1 MANRPEE
8 QELAANRQLQNSTPS
23 NKSYQSTLVA
33 FMSFFRNVPF
43 NRTHLF
49 SADDLNVVS
58 PQDIVRWMNVKAFG
72 EENPPDSAN
81 PLYARSSSLEFWKK
95 ALSFYMPN
103 RLIPWNTISNS
114 GNPTKSTNVNDLIK
128 RVKKKEVRKQGVAPQ
143 SRRSMKEPEFRVL
156 RMVLQKMD
164 NGNEIVMKL
173 GIPALI
179 NYQFHL
185 IARIDDATQLLIEHV
200 CTHNFYPNALKSK
213 LNWSKNVSEERDAP
227 WQIVLGSMESA
238 FCVLVSM
245 ALWMEANLARNPS
258 AMSSPYVFSFSNDI
272 EVPGGGQKSK
282 VLVQKIFG
290 QTIFKM
296 DEFTGREGGVAQQ
309 ASGAGAG
316 AGGLLGS
323 HSIRKFAATHTRLC
337 GCTKDEKDIRGRWK
351 SRKRISDVYDDVEL
365 PYPDAKVANRLCI
378 GGPCYYVMDG
388 ELEQTGSGTGDSS
401 NNNNNSTTCMLTMM
415 TSFILGAVVPNIR
428 KRMSES
434 CTLVLGKALLWYL
447 FSPECM
453 EACEYIPVL
462 AAMRHQVRRQ
472 FFEIA
477 RAADVSGI
485 EEVDYNPIRKVPV
498 IVSGDQGSVM
508 IETLDADVLA
518 GTPGHRVG
526 GVGSAA
532 AIQDQLL
539 AIQSSLSQ
547 VRRDANES
555 KNSINMQFG
564 NINNQLLIMNGNFKR
579 MGKQPVRMMAEA
591 AAVSQEH
598 EGGAANCAAPPLIAS
613 LSDAPRSLY
622 ELWEE
627 YQVGIGGRKPAK
639 QFTHHERGRVKHRYH
654 LRNIVWQVILGLVR
668 QGHSDQRAIDL
679 IYNIYGGGTSVTNV
693 IRALKRDI
701 KGGTLS
707 PTLRI

>member
-1 MANRPEE
+1 
-8 QELAANRQLQNSTPS
+8 
-23 NKSYQSTLVA
+23 
-33 FMSFFRNVPF
+33 
-43 NRTHLF
+43 
-49 SADDLNVVS
+49 
-58 PQDIVRWMNVKAFG
+58 
-72 EENPPDSAN
+72 
-81 PLYARSSSLEFWKK
+81 
-95 ALSFYMPN
+95 
-103 RLIPWNTISNS
+103 
-114 GNPTKSTNVNDLIK
+114 
-128 RVKKKEVRKQGVAPQ
+128 
-143 SRRSMKEPEFRVL
+143 
-156 RMVLQKMD
+156 
-164 NGNEIVMKL
+164 
-173 GIPALI
+173 
-179 NYQFHL
+179 
-185 IARIDDATQLLIEHV
+185 
-200 CTHNFYPNALKSK
+200 
-213 LNWSKNVSEERDAP
+213 
-227 WQIVLGSMESA
+227 
-238 FCVLVSM
+238 M
-245 ALWMEANLARNPS
+245 ALWMETNLDRNPS

-296 DEFTGREGGVAQQ
+296 DEFTGGEGGVTQQ
-309 ASGAGAG
+309 ASGAGAGAG

-323 HSIRKFAATHTRLC
+323 HSIRKFAATHIRLC

-378 GGPCYYVMDG
+378 GGPCYYVMNG

-453 EACEYIPVL
+453 EACEYIPAL

-518 GTPGHRVG
+518 GAPGHRVG

-547 VRRDANES
+547 VRQDANES

-591 AAVSQEH
+591 AAVIQEH
-598 EGGAANCAAPPLIAS
+598 EGGPAICAAPPLIAS
-613 LSDAPRSLY
+613 LSVAPRSLF

-639 QFTHHERGRVKHRYH
+639 QFTHHERGCVKHRYH